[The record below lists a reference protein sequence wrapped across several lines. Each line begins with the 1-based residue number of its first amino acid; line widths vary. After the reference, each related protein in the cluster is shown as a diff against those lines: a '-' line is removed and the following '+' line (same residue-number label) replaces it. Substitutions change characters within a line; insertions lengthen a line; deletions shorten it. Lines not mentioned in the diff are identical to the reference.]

1 MLTVQFSVSIVT
13 RFTLMCPM
21 LSSAQ
26 VRMQAL
32 TYLQRAL
39 LVHDL
44 QTLDATEWESCFN
57 KVFLQHLSPLL
68 SLPTFAALWLT
79 ILDFMDKY
87 MHAGSKHAAGDGHSG
102 DLPHSADS
110 RTGYSDLWEITWER
124 IDCFLPL
131 LREELFKQTV
141 IADPGPSPPAEAVQ
155 PTPSAGQP
163 SSPRVSQPPS
173 PVPVSPAETRTP
185 SRPESP
191 LEPPAAS
198 ANGEVVAQVLQVK
211 WCAGPEVK
219 CAQVLQGSG
228 AQVLQGKWCAGP
240 AGEVVRR
247 VGLLLSHPSLHPPM
261 PVPLTTSPP
270 LASSPRSQP
279 PFILQP
285 LASPLQVGV
294 LPMSL
299 PIILNP
305 ALIEASS
312 PVPLLPPPRPDEV

>member
-1 MLTVQFSVSIVT
+1 NM
-13 RFTLMCPM
+13 
-21 LSSAQ
+21 
-26 VRMQAL
+26 
-32 TYLQRAL
+32 L
-39 LVHDL
+39 LV
-44 QTLDATEWESCFN
+44 
-57 KVFLQHLSPLL
+57 
-68 SLPTFAALWLT
+68 
-79 ILDFMDKY
+79 MDT
-87 MHAGSKHAAGDGHSG
+87 AGIF
-102 DLPHSADS
+102 HSADS

-141 IADPGPSPPAEAVQ
+141 IAGTTRPSLQTIQDPVLQQRLCSPHPQ
-155 PTPSAGQP
+155 Q
-163 SSPRVSQPPS
+163 VSLPPPGFLS
-173 PVPVSPAETRTP
+173 RPPPVPVSPAETRTP

-198 ANGEVVAQVLQVK
+198 ANGSD
-211 WCAGPEVK
+211 CSSPT
-219 CAQVLQGSG
+219 
-228 AQVLQGKWCAGP
+228 P
-240 AGEVVRR
+240 A
-247 VGLLLSHPSLHPPM
+247 STPPM

-312 PVPLLPPPRPDEV
+312 PVPLLPPRPDLMKSRSNTQQLQEPPP